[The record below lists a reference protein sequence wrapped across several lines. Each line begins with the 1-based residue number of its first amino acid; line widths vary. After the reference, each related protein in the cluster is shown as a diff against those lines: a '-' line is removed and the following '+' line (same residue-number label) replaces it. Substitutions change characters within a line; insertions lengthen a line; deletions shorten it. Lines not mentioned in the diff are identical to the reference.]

1 MIGFF
6 NILCVMLSVFQ
17 LFKKRKTLEDLQEG
31 QLHLSLGEIRQRF
44 GSQNEAGTSYNSFLL
59 SIY

>member
-31 QLHLSLGEIRQRF
+31 QLHLGLGEIRQRF
-44 GSQNEAGTSYNSFLL
+44 GSQNEAGTSYNSSLL